1 MRHLVS
7 IVALLL
13 LIGSI
18 PAVTVTAQQSSLLD
32 LLPTA
37 ADVGPS
43 FVVVD
48 DRTRTLAEQTTG
60 FASADEAAR
69 LLAGWDWQENVF
81 QVFQTAESTPA
92 GAPLATLDISLTRF
106 ANAEGSTKALP
117 YFLSDRAAVLA
128 QHEVK
133 SQNVT
138 SRTIG
143 DETRVLSGP
152 VEGGDDT
159 TLYVRT
165 GALLLRLSLTATS
178 GAPAMSAEEIAQGIV
193 DRATAQSPS
202 STLTVMQS
210 AAEPLL
216 DTLPLDHAACFS
228 VAGEGDLSIP
238 AVVER
243 LATGTDA
250 SAELQALGWQGGV
263 YRQFTC
269 KPPAGRVGW
278 VDISVHRFP
287 DAASAAD
294 AVAYFAASRAESM
307 GLQSVPTPTLGD
319 SRAALTGPAVNGTE
333 YSLYLSGGPLLYAVT
348 GVAPDRGSDPRADV
362 EAIATA
368 LMALNGPVQVQEFPT
383 AAPAPL
389 VAVPPTAAPIPTS
402 TPLPTLVPI
411 PIPTS
416 TPLPVP
422 TATPLPPAAPPM
434 LAAIPTATPIPTAPP
449 PPTVAPTP
457 IPTAI
462 MPAAP
467 PAPTATTGPLPT
479 ATPRVIHPP
488 TPDAD

>member
-7 IVALLL
+7 IVSLLL
-13 LIGSI
+13 LISSI
-18 PAVTVTAQQSSLLD
+18 PAVTVTAQQSSLRD
-32 LLPTA
+32 LLPSA
-37 ADVGPS
+37 AEVGPT
-43 FVVVD
+43 FVVID
-48 DRTRTLAEQTTG
+48 NHTRTLAEQASG
-60 FASADEAAR
+60 FANADEAAR

-106 ANAEGSTKALP
+106 ANTEGAALALP
-117 YFLSDRAAVLA
+117 YFLRDRAAVLA

-133 SQNVT
+133 SQNLT

-165 GALLLRLSLTATS
+165 GALLLRLSLTTAL
-178 GAPAMSAEEIAQGIV
+178 GAPAVSLEQVAQGIV

-228 VAGEGDLSIP
+228 VEGEGALDVP

-243 LATGTDA
+243 LATSADA
-250 SAELQALGWQGGV
+250 SGELQALGWQGGI

-287 DAASAAD
+287 DAASAAE
-294 AVAYFAASRAESM
+294 AVTYFAASRADSM
-307 GLQSVPTPTLGD
+307 DLQSAPAPAIGD
-319 SRAALTGPAVNGTE
+319 YSAALTGPAVNGAE
-333 YSLYLSGGPLLYAVT
+333 YSLYLSGGPVLYAVT
-348 GVAPDRGSDPRADV
+348 GVAPDSGSDPHADV
-362 EAIATA
+362 EAIAAA
-368 LMALNGPVQVQEFPT
+368 LLASPAPVQVDEL
-383 AAPAPL
+383 PATSEMISPAL
-389 VAVPPTAAPIPTS
+389 APIPTA

-411 PIPTS
+411 PVATS
-416 TPLPVP
+416 TPIPPPTATSVP
-422 TATPLPPAAPPM
+422 TAVPPM
-434 LAAIPTATPIPTAPP
+434 LAAIPTASPIPTLPP

-457 IPTAI
+457 VPTAI
-462 MPAAP
+462 LPVAP
-467 PAPTATTGPLPT
+467 PSPTATTGPLPT
-479 ATPRVIHPP
+479 ATPRVIHRPP
-488 TPDAD
+488 ANP

>member
-1 MRHLVS
+1 MRHFVS

-37 ADVGPS
+37 ADLGPA

-48 DRTRTLAEQTTG
+48 NRTRTLAEQATG
-60 FASADEAAR
+60 FANADEAAR
-69 LLAGWDWQENVF
+69 LLADWDWQENVF

-106 ANAEGSTKALP
+106 ANAEGAAQALP

-133 SQNVT
+133 SQNL
-138 SRTIG
+138 SPRPIG

-165 GALLLRLSLTATS
+165 GALLLRLSLTTTS
-178 GAPAMSAEEIAQGIV
+178 GAPAISPEQIAQGIV

-228 VAGEGDLSIP
+228 VEDEGELDVP

-243 LATGTDA
+243 LATGADA
-250 SAELQALGWQGGV
+250 SATLQDLGWQGGV

-287 DAASAAD
+287 DAASAAE
-294 AVAYFAASRAESM
+294 AVAYFAASRADSM
-307 GLQSVPTPTLGD
+307 DLQSVPAPAIGD
-319 SRAALTGPAVNGTE
+319 SSAALAGPAVNGTE
-333 YSLYLSGGPLLYAVT
+333 YSLYMSGGPLLYAVT
-348 GVAPDRGSDPRADV
+348 GVAPDSGSDPRADV

-368 LMALNGPVQVQEFPT
+368 LL
-383 AAPAPL
+383 APKDPCRWKSFRPPRRPL
-389 VAVPPTAAPIPTS
+389 RGIPPTTAPIPTP
-402 TPLPTLVPI
+402 TPLPTLVAI
-411 PIPTS
+411 PLPTS
-416 TPLPVP
+416 TPIPPP
-422 TATPLPPAAPPM
+422 TATPLPTAAPPM
-434 LAAIPTATPIPTAPP
+434 LAAIPTATPIPTAM
-449 PPTVAPTP
+449 
-457 IPTAI
+457 I
-462 MPAAP
+462 PAAP
-467 PAPTATTGPLPT
+467 PQPTATTGPLPT
-479 ATPRVIHPP
+479 ATPRVIRPP
-488 TPDAD
+488 TPDAG

>member
-13 LIGSI
+13 LVGSI
-18 PAVTVTAQQSSLLD
+18 PAVSVTAQQSSLLD
-32 LLPTA
+32 LLPSA
-37 ADVGPS
+37 ADLGPA

-48 DRTRTLAEQTTG
+48 NHARTLAEQASG
-60 FASADEAAR
+60 FANADEAAR
-69 LLAGWDWQENVF
+69 QLVGWDWQENVF
-81 QVFQTAESTPA
+81 QVFQTVASTPT

-106 ANAEGSTKALP
+106 ANAEGAALALP
-117 YFLSDRAAVLA
+117 YFLRDRAAVLA
-128 QHEVK
+128 QDEVK
-133 SQNVT
+133 SQYL
-138 SRTIG
+138 SPRPIG

-165 GALLLRLSLTATS
+165 GALLLRLSLTTTS
-178 GAPAMSAEEIAQGIV
+178 GAPGMSPQQIAQGIV

-202 STLTVMQS
+202 SALTVMQP

-228 VAGEGDLSIP
+228 IEGEGELDVP
-238 AVVER
+238 TVVER
-243 LATGTDA
+243 LAKGADA
-250 SAELQALGWQGGV
+250 SATLRALGWQGGV

-287 DAASAAD
+287 DAASATE

-307 GLQSVPTPTLGD
+307 DLQSVPAPAIGD
-319 SRAALTGPAVNGTE
+319 RSAALTGPAVNGTE

-348 GVAPDRGSDPRADV
+348 GVAPDRGSDPQADV

-368 LMALNGPVQVQEFPT
+368 LLASTGPVQVEEFPV
-383 AAPAPL
+383 AAP
-389 VAVPPTAAPIPTS
+389 VVSDVIPPTVTPIPTA

-411 PIPTS
+411 P
-416 TPLPVP
+416 VP
-422 TATPLPPAAPPM
+422 TATPLPTAAPPM
-434 LAAIPTATPIPTAPP
+434 LAAIPTATPMPTAPP
-449 PPTVAPTP
+449 PPTVVPTP
-457 IPTAI
+457 ISTAI

-467 PAPTATTGPLPT
+467 PEPTATTGPLPT

-488 TPDAD
+488 TPDTG

>member
-1 MRHLVS
+1 MGATGSGHDAIGRHPRNLWRVLALTRSGHRFRSRYMRHFVS

-13 LIGSI
+13 LVGSI
-18 PAVTVTAQQSSLLD
+18 LPAVTVTAQQSSLLD

-43 FVVVD
+43 IVVVD
-48 DRTRTLAEQTTG
+48 DRTRTLAEHATG
-60 FASADEAAR
+60 FANADEAAR

-81 QVFQTAESTPA
+81 QVFQSVGSTST

-106 ANAEGSTKALP
+106 ANAEGAALALP

-133 SQNVT
+133 SQNLT
-138 SRTIG
+138 PQLIG

-165 GALLLRLSLTATS
+165 GALLLRLSLTTTA
-178 GAPAMSAEEIAQGIV
+178 GAPAMSLEQIAQGIV

-202 STLTVMQS
+202 SALTVMQS

-228 VAGEGDLSIP
+228 VEGEGELDVP

-243 LATGTDA
+243 LATGADA
-250 SAELQALGWQGGV
+250 TAELQDLGWQGGV

-294 AVAYFAASRAESM
+294 PVAYFAASTAESM
-307 GLQSVPTPTLGD
+307 DLQSVP
-319 SRAALTGPAVNGTE
+319 A
-333 YSLYLSGGPLLYAVT
+333 
-348 GVAPDRGSDPRADV
+348 
-362 EAIATA
+362 
-368 LMALNGPVQVQEFPT
+368 
-383 AAPAPL
+383 
-389 VAVPPTAAPIPTS
+389 
-402 TPLPTLVPI
+402 
-411 PIPTS
+411 
-416 TPLPVP
+416 
-422 TATPLPPAAPPM
+422 
-434 LAAIPTATPIPTAPP
+434 
-449 PPTVAPTP
+449 
-457 IPTAI
+457 
-462 MPAAP
+462 
-467 PAPTATTGPLPT
+467 
-479 ATPRVIHPP
+479 
-488 TPDAD
+488 

>member
-1 MRHLVS
+1 MRHFVS
-7 IVALLL
+7 IVTLLL
-13 LIGSI
+13 LIGSV
-18 PAVTVTAQQSSLLD
+18 PAVSVTAQDRSLLD

-37 ADVGPS
+37 ADLGPA

-48 DRTRTLAEQTTG
+48 NRTRTLAEQATG
-60 FASADEAAR
+60 FANADEAAR
-69 LLAGWDWQENVF
+69 LLADWDWQENVF
-81 QVFQTAESTPA
+81 QVFQTVGSTST

-106 ANAEGSTKALP
+106 ANAEGAALALP

-133 SQNVT
+133 SQNLT
-138 SRTIG
+138 PQPIG

-178 GAPAMSAEEIAQGIV
+178 GAPALSPQEIAQGIV
-193 DRATAQSPS
+193 ERATTQAPS
-202 STLTVMQS
+202 STITVMQP

-216 DTLPLDHAACFS
+216 ETLPLDHAACFS
-228 VAGEGDLSIP
+228 VEGEGEMDVP

-243 LATGTDA
+243 LATDADA
-250 SAELQALGWQGGV
+250 SATLQALGWQGGV

-287 DAASAAD
+287 DSGSAAE
-294 AVAYFAASRAESM
+294 AVAYFSASRAESM
-307 GLQSVPTPTLGD
+307 GLQPVLAPTIGD
-319 SRAALTGPAVNGTE
+319 SSAALAGPAVNGTE

-348 GVAPDRGSDPRADV
+348 GVAPDSGSDPRADI

-368 LMALNGPVQVQEFPT
+368 LLRRRRRSRCRN
-383 AAPAPL
+383 L
-389 VAVPPTAAPIPTS
+389 RPPRRPFLSRFRRPWRPS
-402 TPLPTLVPI
+402 PPLPRCQRWFRSLF
-411 PIPTS
+411 
-416 TPLPVP
+416 
-422 TATPLPPAAPPM
+422 PPPHPFLHRRQRRPRRA
-434 LAAIPTATPIPTAPP
+434 LPTATPIPTLPP

-457 IPTAI
+457 IPTA
-462 MPAAP
+462 MVPAAP
-467 PAPTATTGPLPT
+467 PQPTATTGPLPT
-479 ATPRVIHPP
+479 ATPRVIRPP
-488 TPDAD
+488 TPAAG

>member
-13 LIGSI
+13 LFGSI
-18 PAVTVTAQQSSLLD
+18 PAVSVTAQQSSLLD
-32 LLPTA
+32 LLPSA
-37 ADVGPS
+37 AEVGPA

-48 DRTRTLAEQTTG
+48 NHTRTLAEQASG
-60 FASADEAAR
+60 FANADEAAR
-69 LLAGWDWQENVF
+69 QLAGWDWQENVF
-81 QVFQTAESTPA
+81 QVFQTVDLTPT

-106 ANAEGSTKALP
+106 ANAESAAQALP

-133 SQNVT
+133 SQNL
-138 SRTIG
+138 SPRPIG

-165 GALLLRLSLTATS
+165 GALLLRLSLTTTS
-178 GAPAMSAEEIAQGIV
+178 GAPGMSPQQIAQGIV

-202 STLTVMQS
+202 SALTVMQP

-216 DTLPLDHAACFS
+216 NTLPLDHAACFS
-228 VAGEGDLSIP
+228 VMGEGELDVP

-243 LATGTDA
+243 LAAGADA
-250 SAELQALGWQGGV
+250 SAELQALGWEGGV

-294 AVAYFAASRAESM
+294 AVAYFAASRADSM
-307 GLQSVPTPTLGD
+307 DLQTVPAPMIGD
-319 SRAALTGPAVNGTE
+319 SSAALTGPAVNGTE
-333 YSLYLSGGPLLYAVT
+333 YSLYLRGGPLLYAVT
-348 GVAPDRGSDPRADV
+348 GVAPDTGSDPRADV
-362 EAIATA
+362 EAIAAA
-368 LMALNGPVQVQEFPT
+368 LLALTGPVQMQELPT
-383 AAPAPL
+383 ATPAIP
-389 VAVPPTAAPIPTS
+389 VEIPSTMAPIPTA
-402 TPLPTLVPI
+402 TPLPTFVPI
-411 PIPTS
+411 PVPTS

-422 TATPLPPAAPPM
+422 TATPLPTAAPPM
-434 LAAIPTATPIPTAPP
+434 LAAIPTATPVTTAPP
-449 PPTVAPTP
+449 PLPTTPTP
-457 IPTAI
+457 EATAIPTAVSPVVT
-462 MPAAP
+462 M
-467 PAPTATTGPLPT
+467 GPQLTP
-479 ATPRVIHPP
+479 TPRVIHAP
-488 TPDAD
+488 TPGSD

>member
-13 LIGSI
+13 LFGSI
-18 PAVTVTAQQSSLLD
+18 PAVSVTAQQSSLLD
-32 LLPTA
+32 LLPSA
-37 ADVGPS
+37 AEVGPA

-48 DRTRTLAEQTTG
+48 NHTRTLAEQASG
-60 FASADEAAR
+60 FANADDAAR
-69 LLAGWDWQENVF
+69 QLAGWDWQENVF
-81 QVFQTAESTPA
+81 QVFQTVDLTPT

-106 ANAEGSTKALP
+106 ANAESAAQALP

-133 SQNVT
+133 SQYL
-138 SRTIG
+138 SPLPIG

-165 GALLLRLSLTATS
+165 GALLLRLSLTTTS
-178 GAPAMSAEEIAQGIV
+178 GAPGMSPQQIAQGIV

-202 STLTVMQS
+202 SALTVMQP

-216 DTLPLDHAACFS
+216 NTLPLDHAACFS
-228 VAGEGDLSIP
+228 IEGEGELDVP
-238 AVVER
+238 TVVER
-243 LATGTDA
+243 LAKGADA
-250 SAELQALGWQGGV
+250 SATLRALGWQGGV

-287 DAASAAD
+287 DAASANE
-294 AVAYFAASRAESM
+294 AVAYFAASRADSM
-307 GLQSVPTPTLGD
+307 DLQTVPAPTIGD
-319 SRAALTGPAVNGTE
+319 SSAALTGPAVNGTE

-362 EAIATA
+362 EAIAAA
-368 LMALNGPVQVQEFPT
+368 LLALTGPVQVQELPT
-383 AAPAPL
+383 ATPAIP
-389 VAVPPTAAPIPTS
+389 VEIPSTMAPIPTA
-402 TPLPTLVPI
+402 TPFPTFVPI
-411 PIPTS
+411 PVPTS

-422 TATPLPPAAPPM
+422 TATPLPTAAPPM
-434 LAAIPTATPIPTAPP
+434 LAAIPTATPVTTAPP
-449 PPTVAPTP
+449 PLPTTPTP
-457 IPTAI
+457 EATAIPTAVSPVVT
-462 MPAAP
+462 M
-467 PAPTATTGPLPT
+467 GPQLTP
-479 ATPRVIHPP
+479 TPRVIHAP
-488 TPDAD
+488 TPGSD

>member
-7 IVALLL
+7 IVSLLL
-13 LIGSI
+13 LIASI

-37 ADVGPS
+37 ADLGPT
-43 FVVVD
+43 FVAVD
-48 DRTRTLAEQTTG
+48 NRTRTLAEQATG
-60 FASADEAAR
+60 FANADEAAR

-81 QVFQTAESTPA
+81 QVFQTVEAAPA

-106 ANAEGSTKALP
+106 ANAEGATKALP

-133 SQNVT
+133 SQNLT

-143 DETRVLSGP
+143 DEMRVLTGP
-152 VEGGDDT
+152 VDGGDDT
-159 TLYVRT
+159 TLYIRT
-165 GALLLRLSLTATS
+165 GALLLRLSLTTTS

-193 DRATAQSPS
+193 DRATTQPPS

-210 AAEPLL
+210 AAQPLL

-228 VAGEGDLSIP
+228 VAAEGELDVP

-243 LATGTDA
+243 LPTGADT
-250 SAELQALGWQGGV
+250 STELQNLGWQGGV

-287 DAASAAD
+287 DAASAAE
-294 AVAYFAASRAESM
+294 AATYFAASRAESM
-307 GLQSVPTPTLGD
+307 DLQSVPAPAIGD
-319 SRAALTGPAVNGTE
+319 SSAALAGPAVNGTE

-368 LMALNGPVQVQEFPT
+368 LLALPGPVQVQEFPT
-383 AAPAPL
+383 TPAVPAAI
-389 VAVPPTAAPIPTS
+389 PPTAAPVPTS

-411 PIPTS
+411 PVATS
-416 TPLPVP
+416 TPIPVP
-422 TATPLPPAAPPM
+422 TATPLPAAAPPM
-434 LAAIPTATPIPTAPP
+434 LAAIPTATPMPTAPP
-449 PPTVAPTP
+449 PPTAVPTP

-467 PAPTATTGPLPT
+467 PEPTATTGPLPT

-488 TPDAD
+488 TPDAG